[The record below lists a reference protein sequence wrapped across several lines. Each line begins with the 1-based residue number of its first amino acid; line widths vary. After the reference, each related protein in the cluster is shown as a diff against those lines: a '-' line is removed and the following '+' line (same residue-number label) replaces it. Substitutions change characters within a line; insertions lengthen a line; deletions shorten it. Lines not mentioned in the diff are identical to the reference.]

1 MAQLDKLLQ
10 QIVTKGGRSLRIE
23 PNQPPFVEFSVG
35 GSIPLLP
42 QALPPTMLEHIT
54 QEVIPQQHREA
65 WSQQGQIVFEY
76 LCGGVNYRIAM
87 ERSAIGNRLKAEPK
101 DGVAA
106 NGTGIQEIKFVDED
120 SGRHAP
126 VKPPSAP
133 AIEVAPA
140 SPAISLDLAPAAA
153 PFPAAKPA
161 AVPEPMRLPAAAP
174 DQAPPVES
182 IFAGPSP
189 QRELH
194 PLALVLFSALLER
207 KGSDIH
213 CTCGESPIFR
223 INGELQDFRGCGV
236 LDENQLLGLM
246 HSLATPDAWGKF
258 QSRSDADFAFGF
270 ELGGCRLRVNFFQDR
285 LGPGFVAR
293 VIPNEIPDP
302 DLLGLPE
309 PIRQLALLAK
319 GLVLVTGP
327 TGSGKS
333 TTLAA
338 IIDLANQQ
346 RMDHI
351 VTIEDPIEFVHP
363 RKKCLINQREVHTHT
378 ESFKSG
384 LRAALREDPDIVL
397 VGEMRDLETIAIALE
412 TAVTGHLV
420 FGTLHTSSAVGTID
434 RIVDQF
440 PADRQQQIRVMM
452 ADALKAVVS
461 QILLKK
467 VGGGRVAALESLFI
481 TPAISNLI
489 REGKIFQIP
498 SAMQVGRA
506 YGQRLMNDVL
516 MDMIQAKRVTAM
528 DAYLKCPDK
537 ESFIQTLKRAG
548 INFDPRAGQ
557 TGEM

>member
-23 PNQPPFVEFSVG
+23 PNQPPFVEFSGG
-35 GSIPLLP
+35 GSAPVLP

-54 QEVIPQQHREA
+54 QEVIPPQSREA
-65 WSQQGQIVFEY
+65 WSKQGQIVFEY
-76 LCGGVNYRIAM
+76 LAGGVNYRIAM

-101 DGVAA
+101 DGLSS
-106 NGTGIQEIKFVDED
+106 GGIGIQEIKFVDEEPARTSP
-120 SGRHAP
+120 SG
-126 VKPPSAP
+126 PPS
-133 AIEVAPA
+133 
-140 SPAISLDLAPAAA
+140 SPAMAVVPSAMAIALDLAPS
-153 PFPAAKPA
+153 PSPAATSLAGGPA
-161 AVPEPMRLPAAAP
+161 
-174 DQAPPVES
+174 PVNVQSSSSNSMPVVDS
-182 IFAGPSP
+182 IFAGPAP

-194 PLALVLFSALLER
+194 PLALVLFTALLER

-213 CTCGESPIFR
+213 CTCGENPIFR
-223 INGELQDFRGCGV
+223 IHGELQDFRECGPMN
-236 LDENQLLGLM
+236 ETQLMDLM
-246 HSLATPDAWGKF
+246 RSLATPDAWGKF
-258 QSRSDADFAFGF
+258 QSHSDADFAFGF
-270 ELGGCRLRVNFFQDR
+270 DLGGCRLRVNFFQDR
-285 LGPGFVAR
+285 VGPGFVAR

-302 DLLGLPE
+302 DRLGLPE
-309 PIRQLALLAK
+309 HVRQLALLAK

-440 PADRQQQIRVMM
+440 PSDRQQQIRVMM
-452 ADALKAVVS
+452 ADALKAVIS

-467 VGGGRVAALESLFI
+467 IGGGRVAALESLFI
-481 TPAISNLI
+481 TPAISNLM
-489 REGKIFQIP
+489 REGKVFQIP

-516 MDMIQAKRVTAM
+516 MDMIQEKKVTAM

-537 ESFIQTLKRAG
+537 ESFIQTIKRAG

>member
-1 MAQLDKLLQ
+1 M
-10 QIVTKGGRSLRIE
+10 
-23 PNQPPFVEFSVG
+23 
-35 GSIPLLP
+35 
-42 QALPPTMLEHIT
+42 
-54 QEVIPQQHREA
+54 
-65 WSQQGQIVFEY
+65 
-76 LCGGVNYRIAM
+76 
-87 ERSAIGNRLKAEPK
+87 
-101 DGVAA
+101 
-106 NGTGIQEIKFVDED
+106 
-120 SGRHAP
+120 
-126 VKPPSAP
+126 
-133 AIEVAPA
+133 
-140 SPAISLDLAPAAA
+140 
-153 PFPAAKPA
+153 
-161 AVPEPMRLPAAAP
+161 
-174 DQAPPVES
+174 
-182 IFAGPSP
+182 
-189 QRELH
+189 
-194 PLALVLFSALLER
+194 ALVLFTALLER

-213 CTCGESPIFR
+213 CTCDETPIFR
-223 INGELQDFRGCGV
+223 INGEMQDFKETGPFGKT
-236 LDENQLLGLM
+236 QLMELM
-246 HSLATPDAWGKF
+246 YSLATPDAWGKF
-258 QSRSDADFAFGF
+258 QSRGDADFAFAF
-270 ELGGCRLRVNFFQDR
+270 DMGGCRLRVNFFQDR
-285 LGPGFVAR
+285 VGPGFVAR

-302 DLLGLPE
+302 DQLGLPE

-452 ADALKAVVS
+452 ADALKAVIS

-467 VGGGRVAALESLFI
+467 IGGGRVAALESLFI
-481 TPAISNLI
+481 TPAISNLM

-516 MDMIQAKRVTAM
+516 LDMIQDKKVTAM